1 MNVKVNKYLN
11 ELYEYIKPDE
21 LNEIIDISPTIIL
34 LNLPIV
40 DNVKKDRL
48 IAVLSSKV
56 LNKFGNFYQES
67 LYMPFGDNNSSK
79 GYFYHYLY
87 KIEYYLLLILIL
99 KKLKQ
104 L

>member
-79 GYFYHYLY
+79 GYFLHLF
-87 KIEYYLLLILIL
+87 I
-99 KKLKQ
+99 
-104 L
+104 